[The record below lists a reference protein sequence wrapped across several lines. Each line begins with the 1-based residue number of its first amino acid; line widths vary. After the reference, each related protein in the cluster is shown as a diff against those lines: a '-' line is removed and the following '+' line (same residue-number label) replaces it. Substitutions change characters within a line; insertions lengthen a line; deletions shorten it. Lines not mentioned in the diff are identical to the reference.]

1 MNRTIHN
8 ERSLSPLGDRAD
20 GARAFRPPIQTPPA
34 RRSLHLASGPPQE
47 ASALH
52 AGGRLYAA
60 LTDTPAHDLAGM
72 VDQLYFSF
80 SRPVQ
85 TGQGTR
91 YLSLAFGTPTS
102 ALRDTTSGTALP
114 YQETTIGRIV
124 SAAISAFSL
133 PAADH
138 LSLGNTLQALLRAG
152 LRSFASRTLN

>member
-1 MNRTIHN
+1 MGQG
-8 ERSLSPLGDRAD
+8 LSAHPSRLHRQGGLFTLLQAPL
-20 GARAFRPPIQTPPA
+20 
-34 RRSLHLASGPPQE
+34 RRHLPF
-47 ASALH
+47 
-52 AGGRLYAA
+52 
-60 LTDTPAHDLAGM
+60 TLAG
-72 VDQLYFSF
+72 VSTPRSQTLQHTILLGWSTSSIFSF